1 MDNLDSSLPSP
12 SSDRTH
18 QSSSTQTDR
27 AYRAGSSYPR
37 DRGYSS
43 GRRHEAETS
52 HGIGDLSFITLGTA
66 FIGLGAYLIYK
77 GAQGESQAVLPST
90 GADSGLQVRER
101 VRVHKPVGELYSY
114 WRKLENL
121 PHVMTHLES
130 VTTLGE
136 RRSHWVAKGP
146 VGTHPE
152 WDAVIT
158 DDRPDESIAW
168 RSTPDSQVR
177 TEGAVAFRKVSEN
190 STDIIVSLTYHPPA
204 GALGAAVANLLG
216 ASPAGQI
223 SDDLETF
230 KQKAESGELSLNV

>member
-1 MDNLDSSLPSP
+1 MDTDSNIDLNSSLPSP
-12 SSDRTH
+12 STE
-18 QSSSTQTDR
+18 R
-27 AYRAGSSYPR
+27 AYRAGSSYPNNRGYATQRR
-37 DRGYSS
+37 DRQ
-43 GRRHEAETS
+43 ETS
-52 HGIGDLSFITLGTA
+52 HGVGDISFITLGTA

-77 GAQGESQAVLPST
+77 GAQGDAPGASST
-90 GADSGLQVRER
+90 GSGGGGLQVRER

-136 RRSHWVAKGP
+136 NRSHWKAQGP
-146 VGTHPE
+146 VGTRPE
-152 WDAVIT
+152 WDAIIT

-204 GALGAAVANLLG
+204 GALGAAVANLFG

-230 KQKAESGELSLNV
+230 KQKAESGELSLGV

>member
-12 SSDRTH
+12 SRDQTY
-18 QSSSTQTDR
+18 QSSSPQTDR

-37 DRGYSS
+37 NRSYSS
-43 GRRHEAETS
+43 QKQVQQESSRGA
-52 HGIGDLSFITLGTA
+52 GDLSFITLGTA

-77 GAQGESQAVLPST
+77 GAQGEAQSVLPST
-90 GADSGLQVRER
+90 SDSGLQVRER

-121 PHVMTHLES
+121 PHVMTHVES

-136 RRSHWVAKGP
+136 NRSHWVAQGP
-146 VGTHPE
+146 AGTRPE
-152 WDAVIT
+152 WDAIIT

-204 GALGAAVANLLG
+204 GALGAAVANLFG

-230 KQKAESGELSLNV
+230 KQKAESGELALGA